1 MLCGVL
7 WLTLGMT
14 IAECSLGFIFLAT
27 YDCLHLLHKSRACPV
42 SPPAAVLVCQI
53 MKSPPSYGCHGPG
66 GETWWI
72 IAHILL
78 LEPSFLPFSY
88 FYWCWQGC
96 CAWGW
101 FTDAELIYKI
111 LELSNCCSK
120 AWLSLQ
126 SSIPIVGELTDCVC
140 LKASFDKVLR
150 MKTLEALSSRSP
162 DHSVVPCLLQ
172 LRGMC
177 LCAVS
182 GVSNIWLLLTTDTSP
197 CQASCFTIVTSQC
210 T

>member
-1 MLCGVL
+1 MLTGL
-7 WLTLGMT
+7 L
-14 IAECSLGFIFLAT
+14 SL
-27 YDCLHLLHKSRACPV
+27 
-42 SPPAAVLVCQI
+42 
-53 MKSPPSYGCHGPG
+53 
-66 GETWWI
+66 
-72 IAHILL
+72 
-78 LEPSFLPFSY
+78 
-88 FYWCWQGC
+88 
-96 CAWGW
+96 AWGW

-120 AWLSLQ
+120 AWLSLK
-126 SSIPIVGELTDCVC
+126 SSIPILGGLTDCMC

-150 MKTLEALSSRSP
+150 MKMLEGIFNKENILTALTSRSP

-182 GVSNIWLLLTTDTSP
+182 GVLYCAVLHCTVLYYNVPLCSVG
-197 CQASCFTIVTSQC
+197 CQQYLIVANYRHKSMPGVMFHHCQSTVHIE